1 MEMHQVR
8 YFLAVARTLN
18 FTRAA
23 EDCNVSQPSL
33 TRAVQK
39 LEDELG
45 GPLLRRERSLTHLT
59 ELGQLMLPHLE
70 RTYDAAQ
77 TAKEL
82 AKGVRRAE
90 TAPLRLGVAHC
101 VESEALVE
109 TLRDLDIA
117 IPGLE
122 ITLIEG
128 SSGDL
133 IDRALKGDVDLLVIG
148 LPDAEVER
156 LDPWPLYKLRY
167 KMMVGVDHRLAARD
181 EVDLNDFVE
190 ENWIDDGCEGTA
202 RLRKAAEIANVE
214 LRFKHR
220 VESSRHA
227 QNFVL
232 AGLGSGIHG
241 GRGDPDRRLKLLAFA
256 DPTMTVDVVMAGI
269 AGRRR
274 SLAADALVRAA
285 RARGWETV

>member
-23 EDCNVSQPSL
+23 EECNVSQPSL

-101 VESEALVE
+101 IESETLVE
-109 TLRDLDIA
+109 TLRDIDIA

-128 SSGDL
+128 SSGEL
-133 IDRALKGDVDLLVIG
+133 IDRALRGDVDLLVIP
-148 LPDAEVER
+148 LPDTEVER
-156 LDPWPLYKLRY
+156 LDPWPLYRLCY
-167 KMMVGVDHRLAARD
+167 QMMVGAGHHLAALKQ
-181 EVDLNDFVE
+181 VDLNDVVG

-202 RLRKAAEIANVE
+202 RLRTAAQIANVQ

-220 VESSRHA
+220 VESSRQA

-232 AGLGSGIHG
+232 AGLGSGVHG
-241 GRGDPDRRLKLLAFA
+241 GRDNPEPRLRLLAFA
-256 DPTMTVDVVMAGI
+256 DPAMTVDVVMAGI

-285 RARGWETV
+285 RARGWEAV